1 MYVRL
6 GPKREGKMDN
16 SVLTFRE
23 YNIAGNVLRAYYD
36 ADGKLV
42 FVLDSTLDGRKPNTL
57 LVINPVGDRKWDDIL
72 ANDYGVD
79 LETVRPKKNNKY
91 QKLDIEYSGLAEYD
105 NLINAYVS
113 GADLTEALAAL
124 AEFREESVRRA
135 AQERLAV
142 AESDADRARE
152 TISRTKNSIDEL
164 QIKLRAL
171 RSKLA
176 QQKKQ
181 VGREP
186 TKKSASK
193 ILRTDAQID
202 ATNEKLRRAKK
213 RLANA
218 QRRLIVADEDAEI
231 ARKILARDADKSDAR
246 DNNVAS
252 GAVTDGVVT
261 TYNISYDD
269 MMDDADNASDANSDV
284 VDEDIHFTTE
294 FVGKTRVGNVAA
306 GARSDDKVARE
317 PVDMDGN
324 VPDETFIENKDTDEP
339 KAEIMADENKNESV
353 RPLFDT
359 EPEVLDENIA
369 FKPIEFGVSSPVE
382 KNDASDSDENAKVY
396 DNIIDDKP
404 LSFTPP
410 TPRVDNV
417 RAQPEND
424 SVGQSDEKHP
434 APVLDTLTAV
444 DVPQAQNQNATSARL
459 DSELTTGMADA
470 ANVEQGNA
478 TPTTNI
484 PMTDAENAASGAG
497 MNSDALNTEPKINDN
512 VARPVPPA
520 ATLAAASTAAAARP
534 VSPITGTGAPT
545 NPAPR
550 KPTFV
555 YYLLLVLLIGLSV
568 FTLWLYQKNTSDK
581 VPDLTATVPAVEM
594 PVATSDTDIDGPFLP
609 VVEEEPVAIDESE
622 PVPSPEPQPAAS
634 TEPVTE
640 SVVAPEPE
648 PEPVV
653 VPEPEP
659 VADVVVESINV
670 VTPEPEPEPVIETEE
685 EILASKPAYNVS
697 QNENMFVADPE
708 YDTETLRQDNLP
720 VVNTSGGTVVTTN
733 INTDSGN
740 NTNTVTDEYVPQA
753 VTSVV
758 WEQPAANL
766 PMCPDGTAPD
776 VNGCCPGEV
785 YTDMGDQGFNCC
797 PADGG
802 DCFPPLI

>member
-1 MYVRL
+1 
-6 GPKREGKMDN
+6 MDN

-113 GADLTEALAAL
+113 GADLTAALAAL

-269 MMDDADNASDANSDV
+269 MMDDADDASDANSDV
-284 VDEDIHFTTE
+284 VDKDIHFTTE

-306 GARSDDKVARE
+306 GARSGAHA
-317 PVDMDGN
+317 G
-324 VPDETFIENKDTDEP
+324 
-339 KAEIMADENKNESV
+339 
-353 RPLFDT
+353 
-359 EPEVLDENIA
+359 
-369 FKPIEFGVSSPVE
+369 G
-382 KNDASDSDENAKVY
+382 
-396 DNIIDDKP
+396 
-404 LSFTPP
+404 
-410 TPRVDNV
+410 
-417 RAQPEND
+417 
-424 SVGQSDEKHP
+424 
-434 APVLDTLTAV
+434 
-444 DVPQAQNQNATSARL
+444 SA
-459 DSELTTGMADA
+459 
-470 ANVEQGNA
+470 
-478 TPTTNI
+478 
-484 PMTDAENAASGAG
+484 
-497 MNSDALNTEPKINDN
+497 
-512 VARPVPPA
+512 
-520 ATLAAASTAAAARP
+520 
-534 VSPITGTGAPT
+534 
-545 NPAPR
+545 
-550 KPTFV
+550 
-555 YYLLLVLLIGLSV
+555 
-568 FTLWLYQKNTSDK
+568 
-581 VPDLTATVPAVEM
+581 
-594 PVATSDTDIDGPFLP
+594 
-609 VVEEEPVAIDESE
+609 
-622 PVPSPEPQPAAS
+622 
-634 TEPVTE
+634 
-640 SVVAPEPE
+640 
-648 PEPVV
+648 
-653 VPEPEP
+653 
-659 VADVVVESINV
+659 
-670 VTPEPEPEPVIETEE
+670 
-685 EILASKPAYNVS
+685 
-697 QNENMFVADPE
+697 
-708 YDTETLRQDNLP
+708 
-720 VVNTSGGTVVTTN
+720 
-733 INTDSGN
+733 
-740 NTNTVTDEYVPQA
+740 
-753 VTSVV
+753 
-758 WEQPAANL
+758 
-766 PMCPDGTAPD
+766 
-776 VNGCCPGEV
+776 
-785 YTDMGDQGFNCC
+785 
-797 PADGG
+797 
-802 DCFPPLI
+802 